1 VPTFSGDASFWAM
14 VVAILG
20 TTISPYLFFW
30 QASQEAEDIKVLPRR
45 KPLLSRPSTR
55 NHKSLSRRPLTR
67 RWWTFDLVHMN
78 GSAVLL

>member
-45 KPLLSRPSTR
+45 KPLLSRP
-55 NHKSLSRRPLTR
+55 
-67 RWWTFDLVHMN
+67 
-78 GSAVLL
+78 

>member
-1 VPTFSGDASFWAM
+1 MNSSITDKSAGLDGSILSMFVHSRVVP
-14 VVAILG
+14 VVVRTHLDTAWRQFG
-20 TTISPYLFFW
+20 T
-30 QASQEAEDIKVLPRR
+30 
-45 KPLLSRPSTR
+45 STR